1 VNEKLAS
8 KIRKSYTKY
17 YRRYYYI
24 ISLNKNLLLSGIVG
38 FIISLLV
45 AYVSTK
51 YSTNDF
57 ANSALTVMIG
67 LLFSKV
73 AFAIL
78 FHHDNKHKYT
88 KRLTGKLNL
97 HSLKQIAL
105 RMIFADFIFDI
116 IHNISR
122 FFILL
127 ELLRNHN
134 YPPIQAA
141 IISSIIA
148 SILSYLAIN
157 LIVKHLHILGSTKE
171 RF

>member
-1 VNEKLAS
+1 MNGKPAS
-8 KIRKSYTKY
+8 KIRDIYTKY
-17 YRRYYYI
+17 HRRYYNI

-38 FIISLLV
+38 FIISLAV

-51 YSTNDF
+51 YSTDDF
-57 ANSALTVMIG
+57 ANSALTVIIG
-67 LLFSKV
+67 LLFSKAV
-73 AFAIL
+73 FAIL

-88 KRLTGKLNL
+88 KRVTGKLNL
-97 HSLKQIAL
+97 HILKQIAL
-105 RMIFADFIFDI
+105 KMLFADFVFDI

-141 IISSIIA
+141 IVSSVIA

-157 LIVKHLHILGSTKE
+157 LIVKHMHILGSTKE

>member
-1 VNEKLAS
+1 VKGKPAR
-8 KIRKSYTKY
+8 KIRDVYTKY
-17 YRRYYYI
+17 YQRYYNI

-51 YSTNDF
+51 YSTNDL
-57 ANSALTVMIG
+57 ANSALTVIIG
-67 LLFSKV
+67 LLFSKLI
-73 AFAIL
+73 FAIL
-78 FHHDNKHKYT
+78 FHRDNKHKYT
-88 KRLTGKLNL
+88 KRFTGKLNL
-97 HSLKQIAL
+97 HSLKQVAL
-105 RMIFADFIFDI
+105 KMVFADFIFDI
-116 IHNISR
+116 VHNVSR

-157 LIVKHLHILGSTKE
+157 LIVKHIHMFGATKE
-171 RF
+171 KF